1 MTTRPRNLIVFAL
14 AALVVAFV
22 IPIAGQYWPGV
33 GAEALAA
40 EASPWKA
47 YFKPWGILCEN
58 ACTPGWCCFWVGG

>member
-1 MTTRPRNLIVFAL
+1 MTTRTRNLTVFAI

-22 IPIAGQYWPGV
+22 IPIAGHYLPGL

-47 YFKPWGILCEN
+47 YFFPGGVLCFN
-58 ACTPGWCCFWVGG
+58 PCTPGWCCFLI